1 MLLDIVSD
9 PVLLD
14 NKLSASFIDKAF
26 DHLVD
31 NAIVLGQRII
41 FAVIAY
47 FVGRWIIGWLRK
59 FTERFLEK
67 KHIENTV
74 KSFLDS
80 TVNITLKL
88 ILFLFVVN
96 ILGVSTTSFA
106 AVLAA
111 VGLAIGM
118 AMKDNLSNFAGGI
131 MLLINKPFKVGDRI
145 LSQSADGI
153 VQSVGILYTVLLTG
167 DNRTIFIPNGPL
179 STGTIVNYSSQR
191 ERRIDLTL
199 NINYGADLDA
209 VRNLIYSVIQTEQ
222 KIKNTPAT
230 PFVGVTM
237 LNNGTIDVTIRVW
250 VDTADYSEVNVS
262 LNEKIYQLFSEKGIY
277 TSSSLNVRMLKD

>member
-14 NKLSASFIDKAF
+14 DKLSVSFIDKAF
-26 DHLVD
+26 DHLID
-31 NAIVLGQRII
+31 NAILLGQRII

-59 FTERFLEK
+59 FIDRFLEK

-80 TVNITLKL
+80 TANITLKL
-88 ILFLFVVN
+88 ILFLFIVN

-111 VGLAIGM
+111 AGLAIGM
-118 AMKDNLSNFAGGI
+118 AMKDNLSNFAGGV

-145 LSQSADGI
+145 LSQGADGI

-179 STGTIVNYSSQR
+179 STGTIINYSCQK

-199 NINYGADLDA
+199 NINYGNDLEA
-209 VRNLIYSVIQTEQ
+209 VRNLIYSVIQNEK
-222 KIKNTPAT
+222 KIKNTPDL
-230 PFVGVTM
+230 PFVGLTM
-237 LNNGTIDVTIRVW
+237 LNNGTIDITIRVW
-250 VDTADYSEVNVS
+250 VDTSDYGVVNVS

-277 TSSSLNVRMLKD
+277 TSASLNVRMLKD